1 MSGRELGFG
10 KLNHIKPD
18 TTVEPGPAD
27 EDIDQVGDRSGFP
40 SREPIEKIVRRQKVE
55 ASANLNMRPTI
66 SVYNRFVSY
75 AIRENLS
82 YPDALKALMDK
93 AGI

>member
-1 MSGRELGFG
+1 MSARDLGFG
-10 KLNHIKPD
+10 RLNEIRPD
-18 TTVEPGPAD
+18 RGDERGPAD
-27 EDIDQVGDRSGFP
+27 AEIDRVGDRVGFP
-40 SREPIEKIVRRQKVE
+40 SREPVEKIVRRQKTE
-55 ASANLNMRPTI
+55 PSANLNMRPAI

-93 AGI
+93 AGV

>member
-1 MSGRELGFG
+1 
-10 KLNHIKPD
+10 
-18 TTVEPGPAD
+18 
-27 EDIDQVGDRSGFP
+27 
-40 SREPIEKIVRRQKVE
+40 
-55 ASANLNMRPTI
+55 MRPTI

-82 YPDALKALMDK
+82 YPDALNALMDK

>member
-1 MSGRELGFG
+1 MTGRELGFG
-10 KLNHIKPD
+10 RLSQIKPD
-18 TTVEPGPAD
+18 NVPEKGPAD
-27 EDIDQVGDRSGFP
+27 AEIDKVADRIGFT
-40 SREPIEKIVRRQKVE
+40 SREPTEKIVRRQKTE
-55 ASANLNMRPTI
+55 PSANLNMRPTI

>member
-1 MSGRELGFG
+1 MNGRELGFG
-10 KLNHIKPD
+10 KLNQIKPD
-18 TTVEPGPAD
+18 ADRDAGPLD
-27 EDIDQVGDRSGFP
+27 SDIDEVGDRVGFP
-40 SREPIEKIVRRQKVE
+40 SREPIQKIVRRQKVE
-55 ASANLNMRPTI
+55 ASANLNMRPTV

-93 AGI
+93 AGL

>member
-1 MSGRELGFG
+1 MTGRELGFG
-10 KLNHIKPD
+10 KLSQIKPD
-18 TTVEPGPAD
+18 IAIEKGPAD
-27 EDIDQVGDRSGFP
+27 EEIDRIGDRTGFP
-40 SREPIEKIVRRQKVE
+40 SREPTEKIVRRQKVE